1 MCMIKLNKKSLIRW
15 KIYVDRARMYV
26 GYIQFLMIGF
36 VFLESY
42 KDARWG
48 QLIFNN
54 LVYSVPILFVLF
66 ILLHLVLGRID
77 TLLGLREEE
86 MRNASASNP
95 VMMELLEKINEL
107 SREVQQLN
115 EKLSEDKIKS

>member
-1 MCMIKLNKKSLIRW
+1 MIKLNKKSLIRW

>member
-1 MCMIKLNKKSLIRW
+1 
-15 KIYVDRARMYV
+15 MYV

-42 KDARWG
+42 KETGWG

-54 LVYSVPILFVLF
+54 LLYSIPILFALF

-86 MRNASASNP
+86 MRNASTSNP
-95 VMMELLEKINEL
+95 VMRELLERIDEL
-107 SREVQQLN
+107 SNEVRQLN
-115 EKLSEDKIKS
+115 KKLSEDKVKS

>member
-1 MCMIKLNKKSLIRW
+1 
-15 KIYVDRARMYV
+15 MYV

>member
-1 MCMIKLNKKSLIRW
+1 MIKLNKKSLIRW
-15 KIYVDRARMYV
+15 KIYIDRARMYI

-42 KDARWG
+42 KETSWG

-54 LVYSVPILFVLF
+54 LLYSIPVLFALF
-66 ILLHLVLGRID
+66 ILLQLILGRID

-86 MRNASASNP
+86 MRNASTSNP
-95 VMMELLEKINEL
+95 VMRELLENITEL
-107 SREVQQLN
+107 KQEVKQLN
-115 EKLSEDKIKS
+115 DKLNKDKN